1 MGRQWRQCCSAKCP
15 LHADGPII
23 GSVVCG
29 LVLRPPTSNSMHC
42 RSSSICPLQ
51 CPMCSPPNQS
61 RAVFTLSLTVTFDH
75 DCRTKTEYRQNGQIA
90 PLEKARD
97 CPERIPPTRD
107 GDGWVLNDY
116 CTVSIIMMVMVWLL
130 RSPVPLYLY
139 TAPPFTLPALLLTTT
154 TTTTI
159 FSKQKL
165 GESRLVS
172 VVPGRPCWGKLSKI
186 LVWPHYSTNALVLV
200 PSWVPSSLL
209 LV

>member
-107 GDGWVLNDY
+107 GDGWVLNERLLY
-116 CTVSIIMMVMVWLL
+116 CVHHHDGHGLVASQ
-130 RSPVPLYLY
+130 SSAPVLIYS
-139 TAPPFTLPALLLTTT
+139 
-154 TTTTI
+154 TTI
-159 FSKQKL
+159 H
-165 GESRLVS
+165 
-172 VVPGRPCWGKLSKI
+172 PTRPTTYYYYYYDILKTKI
-186 LVWPHYSTNALVLV
+186 R
-200 PSWVPSSLL
+200 
-209 LV
+209 